1 MEATEHEELLVAA
14 KKGTSGPSAQSCTHQ
29 ATDSRGGA
37 ALPDHLNPAHGGLG
51 TLVEAS
57 FGENSSTASS
67 SGAGARDTP
76 DTTPEKELV

>member
-1 MEATEHEELLVAA
+1 MAATEHEELLIAD
-14 KKGTSGPSAQSCTHQ
+14 KKSTSTHTS
-29 ATDSRGGA
+29 TDSRGGV
-37 ALPDHLNPAHGGLG
+37 ALPDHLNSAHGGLG

-67 SGAGARDTP
+67 SDGGGRGTP